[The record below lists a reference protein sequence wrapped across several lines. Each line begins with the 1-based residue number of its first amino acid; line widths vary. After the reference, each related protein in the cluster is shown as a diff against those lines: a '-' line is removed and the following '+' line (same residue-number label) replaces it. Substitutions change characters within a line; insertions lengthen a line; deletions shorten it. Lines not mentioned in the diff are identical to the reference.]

1 MASGVLKE
9 KIGFTKKSIIKTKNI
24 DSSILEMRL
33 RELES
38 DNFRNVTIFLDR
50 YNRRYAVD
58 KEQELF
64 ELLNKGNFERLRVF
78 LNSLML
84 EELNSNVYLRTAK
97 KALRK
102 IQFNCSKRIIKLNDE
117 LYNDESKEVGE
128 LTFDLLEGLE
138 GVLINKVNTSIDVI
152 SKDGKEEIEVLDDM
166 NIKSYKEYNEI
177 VDRVN
182 AMIVKLYY
190 VVFSEIA
197 SKLSIVIDDVKLD
210 SSLGNKKLIASYH
223 LDENISK
230 LFRDEEAKVESLK
243 DTVYSREQIIKMSL
257 YSFSAQLSRMNL
269 EAQKQKVFP
278 N

>member
-9 KIGFTKKSIIKTKNI
+9 KIGFTRKSIIKSKNV
-24 DSSILEMRL
+24 DVTILEMRL

-38 DNFRNVTIFLDR
+38 ENFRNVTIFLDR
-50 YNRRYAVD
+50 YDRRLAVD
-58 KEQELF
+58 KEKTLF
-64 ELLNKGNFERLRVF
+64 ELLEKGNFERLRNF
-78 LNSLML
+78 LNSLEL

-138 GVLINKVNTSIDVI
+138 GILINKVNTSIDVI
-152 SKDGKEEIEVLDDM
+152 NKDGKEEIEVLDDI
-166 NIKSYKEYNEI
+166 NIKSYRDYNEI

-182 AMIVKLYY
+182 NMIAKLYY
-190 VVFSEIA
+190 IVFGEMA
-197 SKLSIVIDDVKLD
+197 GKLSIVVDDIKLT
-210 SSLGNKKLIASYH
+210 SKLNSRKLTIKYH
-223 LDENISK
+223 LDEKISK
-230 LFRDEEAKVESLK
+230 LFRDKEAKVEILK
-243 DTVYSREQIIKMSL
+243 DTVYSREQIVNMSL
-257 YSFSAQLSRMNL
+257 YSFSAQLSRMDL
-269 EAQKQKVFP
+269 ERQKQKVFP